1 MSEIE
6 KEILEI
12 ILEHISV
19 CEERFASIEQPSDF
33 VNSSEG
39 NLILDSIAARLQ
51 AIGENVKRVIKHY
64 PDFQKKYPE
73 VNWDDIVRFRDFISH
88 HYELLTTKSFSTF
101 AAFIFRCLNLFLRK
115 KRGNKWCHPD
125 NYRDTD

>member
-64 PDFQKKYPE
+64 PDLQKKYPE

-88 HYELLTTKSFSTF
+88 HYELLDHEIVFNICSVHLPLLKSVLEKE
-101 AAFIFRCLNLFLRK
+101 AGK
-115 KRGNKWCHPD
+115 
-125 NYRDTD
+125 